1 MAYKDK
7 ELKLI
12 SCMLDPETFRKLDQ
26 LWRACGYSSRTRF
39 VRDVFKNTIDALYRS
54 AYGDPEPVDKT
65 DFAEAFGG
73 NPESEDELRKK

>member
-7 ELKLI
+7 DLKLV
-12 SCMLDPETFRKLDQ
+12 SFMLDPETFRKLDQ
-26 LWRACGYSSRTRF
+26 LWRACGYASRTRF
-39 VRDVFKNTIDALYRS
+39 SRDVFKNTIDALYRS